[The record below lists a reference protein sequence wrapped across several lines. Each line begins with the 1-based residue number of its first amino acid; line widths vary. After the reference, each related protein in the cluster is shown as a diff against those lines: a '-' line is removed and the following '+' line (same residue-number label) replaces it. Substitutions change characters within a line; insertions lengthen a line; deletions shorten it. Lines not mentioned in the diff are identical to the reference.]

1 MHYNLS
7 KEVKKVAEKTL
18 AIRID
23 GELHRRIKIYL
34 AKTDKSLKDY
44 VVELIEKDLDKVE
57 AKNAKKK

>member
-1 MHYNLS
+1 MP
-7 KEVKKVAEKTL
+7 EKTL

-23 GELHRRIKIYL
+23 GELHKRIKIHL
-34 AKTDKSLKDY
+34 AQTDKSLKDY